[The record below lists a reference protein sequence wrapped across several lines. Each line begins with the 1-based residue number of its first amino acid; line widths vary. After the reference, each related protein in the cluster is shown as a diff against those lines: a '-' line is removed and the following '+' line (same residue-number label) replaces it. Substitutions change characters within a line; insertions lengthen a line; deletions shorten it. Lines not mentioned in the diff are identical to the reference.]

1 MDFRAALTANW
12 PLKVTSLFL
21 AVLLWIV
28 AAAEEPSSLVAQVA
42 LLVQPPPG
50 RTIERA
56 PSNVS
61 VLFVGSGR
69 ELLRLSATPLTLTR
83 ILPDTL
89 TAHDVTLE
97 LAPAD
102 IALPRGLKVQVQ
114 DVQPRH
120 VTVVLDSLY
129 QRIVPVRAA
138 VRVHA
143 ESGFALVGPI
153 TVVPATVRVTGPES
167 LVRGIGEVS
176 TIPVEFTRAQGP
188 LDQQIAIDTAS
199 LGGLRIFP
207 AEVSIQVD
215 LEREAT
221 REFPAV
227 PVRLSA
233 AAARIASLERDSV
246 AVLVH
251 GPSARISA
259 LSPESL
265 LVVVDGSGDEQAG
278 RRAALRVLAPAGVTA
293 HAQPDSLRLLRRP

>member
-1 MDFRAALTANW
+1 MDVRAALTANW
-12 PLKVTSLFL
+12 PLKLTSLFL
-21 AVLLWIV
+21 AVLLWVV

-42 LLVQPPPG
+42 LLVEPPPG
-50 RTIERA
+50 RTIERV

-83 ILPDTL
+83 VLPDTL
-89 TAHDVTLE
+89 TARDVTLE

-120 VTVVLDSLY
+120 VVVVLDTLY
-129 QRIVPVRAA
+129 QRLVPVRAA

-153 TVVPATVRVTGPES
+153 TVVPATVRVAGPEA

-176 TIPVEFTRAQGP
+176 TVPVEFTRAQGQ
-188 LDQQIAIDTAS
+188 LDQEVAIDTAS

-207 AEVSIQVD
+207 AEVSIQAD
-215 LEREAT
+215 LEPEAT

-233 AAARIASLERDSV
+233 AAARITLLERDTV
-246 AVLVH
+246 AVMVR
-251 GPSARISA
+251 GAPARISA

-265 LVVVDGSGDEQAG
+265 LVVVDGIGDEQFG
-278 RRAALRVLAPAGVTA
+278 RRAALRVLAPVGVTA
-293 HAQPDSLRLLRRP
+293 RARPDSVRLLRRP